1 MVLITFPSKEYG
13 IGGVAISLGGGGI
26 SFKITI
32 LEFGEELLSG
42 LGGGA
47 FIGIG
52 FMIYRFFKVSWSIA
66 P

>member
-32 LEFGEELLSG
+32 LEFGEELLNKSTISFTKG
-42 LGGGA
+42 
-47 FIGIG
+47 
-52 FMIYRFFKVSWSIA
+52 
-66 P
+66 